1 METIEIIKKRGKKDG
16 KTRLRFRL
24 RDGAKFKSYLYH
36 KSDMF
41 IDSEDL
47 DRLSKN
53 GSFIK
58 NARKI
63 SPELVQLQENIVT
76 EMNAMKRAYSKLKDS
91 GLGINSIN
99 FEMLVKTELNPE
111 DTSMNHNTSF
121 FDALMEFIQNKKFSE
136 GSRSRFKVLYR
147 TLKRF
152 ELYRKTPLDFDS
164 ITSGTLRE
172 FESYLTKE
180 HTYYNE
186 VEASKETGKLTYKAK
201 TFQQIMDAVPESRKP
216 VERGRNTIHNLMKE
230 FRTFLRWANG
240 LDKEFKPDCQ
250 SKRYTT
256 NNPFDDYPVV
266 SENYGTP
273 FYLTIE
279 ERNKL
284 YEAELPEHLKKQR
297 DIFVFQ
303 CVIGCRVSDL
313 WAMTKANVINGGIE
327 YIARKTKEK
336 NPETTRVIL
345 NKVALEILD
354 RYKEYDGTTL
364 FPFTSQQHYNL
375 DIKEMIRL
383 AGIDRMVTV
392 LNPLTGEEEKRPIY
406 EVASSHMARRT
417 FIGNLYKKV
426 KDPNLIGSMTGHVEG
441 SRSFARYRDI
451 DDDVKKE
458 TVMLLE

>member
-1 METIEIIKKRGKKDG
+1 METTEIVKRTSKTSGKV
-16 KTRLRFRL
+16 RLRFRL
-24 RDGAKFKSYLYH
+24 RDGAAFKSYLYY
-36 KSDMF
+36 KSELNVDY
-41 IDSEDL
+41 EDL
-47 DRLSKN
+47 FRLEKDGTFVKN
-53 GSFIK
+53 V
-58 NARKI
+58 RKI
-63 SPELVQLQENIVT
+63 SPELVKTQKEI
-76 EMNAMKRAYSKLKDS
+76 MNVMAAMKRAYTKMKHDS
-91 GLGINSIN
+91 VEPQSDV
-99 FEMLVKTELNPE
+99 FECFVNAELHPEIIETENKVGVV
-111 DTSMNHNTSF
+111 
-121 FDALMEFIQNKKFSE
+121 DALEKYIEMKNVSIGTKSHYQVLLRAIQ
-136 GSRSRFKVLYR
+136 
-147 TLKRF
+147 RF
-152 ELYRKTPLDFDS
+152 EVYSHLTLTFDLLTPE
-164 ITSGTLRE
+164 TLRK
-172 FESYLTKE
+172 FENYLKNE
-180 HTYYNE
+180 HFLFENP
-186 VEASKETGKLTYKAK
+186 VETGRSLK
-201 TFQQIMDAVPESRKP
+201 QISGKPTMSDVKKVVPDTRKP
-216 VERGRNTIHNLMKE
+216 IERGQNTIHNFMKW
-230 FRTFLRWANG
+230 FRTFVRWANG
-240 LDKEFKPDCQ
+240 HDKDCKIDKP
-250 SKRYTT
+250 YM
-256 NNPFDDYPVV
+256 NNDPFDNYRVV
-266 SENYGTP
+266 PEQPYGTP

-284 YEAELPEHLKKQR
+284 YEAEMPERLKKQR

-313 WAMTKANVINGGIE
+313 WAMTKANIINGGIE

-354 RYKEYDGTTL
+354 RYKDYDGATL

-392 LNPLTGEEEKRPIY
+392 LNPLTGKEEKRPIY